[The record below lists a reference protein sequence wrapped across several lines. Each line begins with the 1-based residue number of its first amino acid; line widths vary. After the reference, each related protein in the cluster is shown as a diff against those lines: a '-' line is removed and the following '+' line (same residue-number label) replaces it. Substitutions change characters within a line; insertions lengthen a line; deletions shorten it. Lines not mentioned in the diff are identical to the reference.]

1 METGIYRDS
10 DFSGILSLDS
20 QSGTDSYA
28 SAVYFRH
35 AASIHADTFLVARDE
50 ERNIAGYCIGGI
62 IPGNPEDGWILK
74 IYVDC
79 QRRHEGI
86 GRRLLEETIG
96 VLEDS
101 GVKKI
106 CLTVSPANEPALLL
120 YQRYGFTPEERI
132 KDYFGEGEDRFLM
145 VRNKSHPEV

>member
-10 DFSGILSLDS
+10 DFSGILALDS

-35 AASIHADTFLVARDE
+35 AASIHADTFFVARDG

-62 IPGNPEDGWILK
+62 IPNKPEDGWILK

-79 QRRHEGI
+79 QRRHGGI
-86 GRRLLEETIG
+86 GKRLLEETIG
-96 VLEDS
+96 VLEKS

-106 CLTVSPANEPALLL
+106 YLTVSPANEPALSL
-120 YQRYGFTPEERI
+120 YRRYGFTPEERI

-145 VRNKSHPEV
+145 VRDKNTAGV